1 MMKKR
6 ITALALALAM
16 LLGSGAAS
24 ADDGTGAA
32 ETPAAEAASTETEGT
47 SAEAEAPKPEP
58 DAEGTLSFG
67 NLGARMK
74 ENYLPLLALNES
86 IIDIESHDYEW
97 RYENLRTSLNYIVHS
112 YEDTAKAANNGVDV
126 PGSGLMAWTDSNYV
140 QALNAF
146 DKLKDGTTVKDDQD
160 LLWKYRNTQELSVVA
175 GETLYMQIKAMQA
188 QDEEIS
194 RSLAKLDR
202 VLQETELRRELGQV
216 SELSLTQLKNQRTQI
231 ASGQQTLRMGI
242 ETMLL
247 TLKNMVGAE
256 LDKPLSLGALPEV
269 TAEQLAAMDLEA
281 DLEKARAVS
290 YELYDAKKQ
299 VEDYRKGPY
308 ASEVYSG
315 KSDKFFEVSQVK
327 HALEA
332 MKLRQ
337 QQTEQ
342 NYELNFRTLY
352 AQVKDAAQVLD
363 AKRVAVESQEM
374 SYAAAALKFEQ
385 GSISANALAD
395 AADELAAAK
404 DAVAN
409 AERDLF
415 SKYRSYCWA
424 VEYGILNG

>member
-86 IIDIESHDYEW
+86 IIDVESHDYEW
-97 RYENLRTSLNYIVHS
+97 RYENLRISLN
-112 YEDTAKAANNGVDV
+112 EMAAEQGVY
-126 PGSGLMAWTDSNYV
+126 AWSNPLYT
-140 QALNAF
+140 QAISSF
-146 DKLKDGTTVKDDQD
+146 DKVKDGTAEKDDRD
-160 LLWKYRNTQELSVVA
+160 LLWKYRNTQELAVVG
-175 GETLYMQIKAMQA
+175 GETLYIQVKAMQA

-194 RSLAKLDR
+194 RGLTKLDR
-202 VLQETELRRELGQV
+202 TLQEMELRRELGQV
-216 SELSLTQLKNQRTQI
+216 SELSLTQLKNQRTQT

-242 ETMLL
+242 ETALL

-299 VEDYRKGPY
+299 VDDFRKGD
-308 ASEVYSG
+308 YSKIVFSG
-315 KSDKFFEVSQVK
+315 RNDKFFEVSQAK

-332 MKLRQ
+332 MKLNQ
-337 QQTEQ
+337 QQTERD
-342 NYELNFRTLY
+342 YERNFRTLY

-395 AADELAAAK
+395 AADELTAAK

>member
-24 ADDGTGAA
+24 ADDGTG
-32 ETPAAEAASTETEGT
+32 AAEAASTETEGT

-97 RYENLRTSLNYIVHS
+97 RYENLRTSLN
-112 YEDTAKAANNGVDV
+112 EMAAEQGIY
-126 PGSGLMAWTDSNYV
+126 AWSNPLYT
-140 QALNAF
+140 QAISSF
-146 DKLKDGTTVKDDQD
+146 DKVKDGTAEKDDQD
-160 LLWKYRNTQELSVVA
+160 LLWKYRNTQELAVVG
-175 GETLYMQIKAMQA
+175 GETLYIQVKAMQA

-194 RSLAKLDR
+194 RGLTKLDR
-202 VLQETELRRELGQV
+202 TLQEMELRRELGQV
-216 SELSLTQLKNQRTQI
+216 SELSLTQLKNQRTQT

-242 ETMLL
+242 ETALL

-299 VEDYRKGPY
+299 VDDFRKGD
-308 ASEVYSG
+308 YSKIVFSG
-315 KSDKFFEVSQVK
+315 RNDKFFEVSQAK

-332 MKLRQ
+332 MKLNQ
-337 QQTEQ
+337 QQTERD
-342 NYELNFRTLY
+342 YERNFRTLY

-395 AADELAAAK
+395 AADELTAAK
-404 DAVAN
+404 DAAAN